1 MSVANLLKD
10 IFTGN
15 FTSAEAR
22 IEDWWAGV
30 SPSVQMFITKV
41 ETDEGKILTGLAETA
56 AEDIISGGLTTA
68 SFVAAAKDIGNKLVA
83 QNIAMG
89 QQDIFAAL
97 NIAVGAKTSPVAV
110 PTVSAAVTD
119 PAPDSPEPAPA
130 A

>member
-15 FTSAEAR
+15 FTSAAAR
-22 IEDWWAGV
+22 IKDWWDGV
-30 SPSVQMFITKV
+30 APSVQSFLTKI

-56 AEDIISGGLTTA
+56 AEDVLSGGLTTA
-68 SFVAAAKDIGNKLVA
+68 SFVAAAKDVEGKLVS
-83 QNIAMG
+83 QNITMG

-110 PTVSAAVTD
+110 PVAPPVAA
-119 PAPDSPEPAPA
+119 S
-130 A
+130 